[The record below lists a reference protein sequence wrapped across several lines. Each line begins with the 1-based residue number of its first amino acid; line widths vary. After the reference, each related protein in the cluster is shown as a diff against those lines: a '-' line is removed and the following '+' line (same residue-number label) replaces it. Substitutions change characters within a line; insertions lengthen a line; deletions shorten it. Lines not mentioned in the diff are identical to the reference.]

1 MQCCGS
7 MCFRLWCVYWVLCSI
22 TIITS
27 RFLIRHKPAW
37 LNGYLEAPVLHTCNR
52 STILL
57 AKGGVNCHTC
67 WSERPSMSNMT
78 TAPATCVSG
87 SSMAISR
94 NSTQPLY
101 TSSRETLLCFHFS
114 AHTHTHTTMIL
125 LAPLRIFLWL
135 LVSKTCPAGG
145 HGILVGREQGRERST
160 LNQTV
165 QIYVSLP
172 RVSYFFCIFKIK
184 CNIQSTQNRVDY
196 YN

>member
-114 AHTHTHTTMIL
+114 AHTHTHTHNNDTASTITYISVAFSQQDMSCWW
-125 LAPLRIFLWL
+125 PWDF
-135 LVSKTCPAGG
+135 
-145 HGILVGREQGRERST
+145 GREGARKGEK
-160 LNQTV
+160 
-165 QIYVSLP
+165 
-172 RVSYFFCIFKIK
+172 YFESNCTNLCVTATCFLFLL
-184 CNIQSTQNRVDY
+184 Y
-196 YN
+196 F